1 MAIFNSMGCEHQAKR
16 ATIVG
21 GSIASSRY
29 RVSSRSIIDSISPS
43 VSPAMWSRNHSVSI
57 SASEIVASRNAN
69 LSAQALGGS
78 SGEKCLT
85 VHRNRDVELPAQRRD
100 PLRLDFG
107 LVPWKPAA
115 ITEKRQ
121 QDRKTKPVRA
131 MFIHHQGMIV
141 WRQCPLIIRAND
153 WLYHALKSW
162 SSLTQAR

>member
-1 MAIFNSMGCEHQAKR
+1 VRISARKRSAVRPVRNASPSTGTATLSCRLSAAIPC
-16 ATIVG
+16 
-21 GSIASSRY
+21 GSIS
-29 RVSSRSIIDSISPS
+29 DS
-43 VSPAMWSRNHSVSI
+43 
-57 SASEIVASRNAN
+57 
-69 LSAQALGGS
+69 
-78 SGEKCLT
+78 
-85 VHRNRDVELPAQRRD
+85 
-100 PLRLDFG
+100 RLDFG

>member
-1 MAIFNSMGCEHQAKR
+1 
-16 ATIVG
+16 VG
-21 GSIASSRY
+21 VKTTEIG
-29 RVSSRSIIDSISPS
+29 VDPTV
-43 VSPAMWSRNHSVSI
+43 VSPAAISI
-57 SASEIVASRNAN
+57 TAAPDSFSESKPGSN
-69 LSAQALGGS
+69 LGAQALGGS
-78 SGEKCLT
+78 SGEKCLA

-107 LVPWKPAA
+107 LVPWKSAA
-115 ITEKRQ
+115 ITKKRQ

-131 MFIHHQGMIV
+131 MPIHHQGMIV